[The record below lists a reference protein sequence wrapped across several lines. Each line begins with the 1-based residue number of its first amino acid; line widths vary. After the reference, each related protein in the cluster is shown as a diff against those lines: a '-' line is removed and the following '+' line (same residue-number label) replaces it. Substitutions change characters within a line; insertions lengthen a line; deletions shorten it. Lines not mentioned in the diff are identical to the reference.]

1 MEVGEEQHHHHDEE
15 DEDHNHSEEEEE
27 FEIEAKEQ
35 MKRILKLQQ
44 EEKNKYVLERMD
56 WDKNFGE
63 EGGDLMDEMQNSKN
77 PALMSEY
84 EEKNE
89 EKIQIIKCGK
99 TLWSVII
106 FVNYLV
112 LIIIVIQSQLKSEV
126 KYYLNSEIDNY
137 IKGL

>member
-1 MEVGEEQHHHHDEE
+1 MKSGDVNTTQNEFMGAEEESHHHDDHE
-15 DEDHNHSEEEEE
+15 DEDHHHSEEDEH
-27 FEIEAKEQ
+27 EIEAREQ

-44 EEKNKYVLERMD
+44 EEKNKYILERMD

-63 EGGDLMDEMQNSKN
+63 EGGDLMEEMQNSKN

-106 FVNYLV
+106 FVFYLV
-112 LIIIVIQSQLKSEV
+112 LIIIVI
-126 KYYLNSEIDNY
+126 
-137 IKGL
+137 

>member
-1 MEVGEEQHHHHDEE
+1 
-15 DEDHNHSEEEEE
+15 
-27 FEIEAKEQ
+27 

-106 FVNYLV
+106 FVFYLV
-112 LIIIVIQSQLKSEV
+112 LIIFVIQSQLKSE
-126 KYYLNSEIDNY
+126 
-137 IKGL
+137 

>member
-1 MEVGEEQHHHHDEE
+1 MGPDEASHIHDDHDE
-15 DEDHNHSEEEEE
+15 DEHHSEEEE

-106 FVNYLV
+106 FVFYLV
-112 LIIIVIQSQLKSEV
+112 LIIFVIQSQLKSE
-126 KYYLNSEIDNY
+126 
-137 IKGL
+137 

>member
-15 DEDHNHSEEEEE
+15 DEDHNHSEEEE

-35 MKRILKLQQ
+35 MKKILKLQQ